1 METIKNLNL
10 IKSMNIQ
17 IKSMNTKTILKTIFK
32 ASLGLSLISPLF
44 KNEPAQAFVTA
55 CSETDTVTDM
65 SSEANACFL
74 TPEMLKVT
82 FYEIGFCTSD
92 PLSTGT
98 FVNTTCSKSWD
109 NTSGYETDIGKKSFT
124 SMVGTIYEVPNATY
138 EYAYAIMNNSWTYK
152 AQYKL
157 SGGNTYYT
165 NSTNGLVTTTES
177 EYGEWTDDISNMVGQ
192 ETTGNC
198 YDFEASTTG
207 GTVTAVLANSS
218 LVSATDTTTCNNATR
233 VVGSVALSSSVT
245 MDDSVKGYKLNW
257 QITNMGIGLSNDGG
271 TPSIPYDWRG
281 GPFTPIFTL
290 IK

>member
-1 METIKNLNL
+1 MKTIKNLNF
-10 IKSMNIQ
+10 INSMKKN
-17 IKSMNTKTILKTIFK
+17 TILKNIFK
-32 ASLGLSLISPLF
+32 VSLGISLISPVF

-55 CSETDTVTDM
+55 CSPTDTVTDM
-65 SSEANACFL
+65 SGEANACFI

-92 PLSTGT
+92 PLATGT
-98 FVNTTCSKSWD
+98 FVSTTCSKSWD
-109 NTSGYETDIGKKSFT
+109 NTSGFETDIGQKSFANMT
-124 SMVGTIYEVPNATY
+124 GTTYKVPNATY
-138 EYAYAIMNNSWTYK
+138 EYAYAIMNNTWTYK

-157 SGGNTYYT
+157 SGGDTYYT

-177 EYGEWTDDISNMVGQ
+177 EYGEWTDDISNMLGQ
-192 ETTGNC
+192 ETTGLC

-218 LVSATDTTTCNNATR
+218 LVTATDQTTCNNATR
-233 VVGSVALSSSVT
+233 VVGSVDLTSSVT

-257 QITNMGIGLSNDGG
+257 QITDMGIGLSHGNVNK
-271 TPSIPYDWRG
+271 IPYDWRG
-281 GPFTPIFTL
+281 GPFTPVFTL